1 MSLHS
6 ATRHWLNACFEVQV
20 SFASLPRYFF
30 LPLHLWYFELRVQAE
45 IDDGTYEA
53 AKGIGNAFQIWV
65 AMNDE
70 VHVCT

>member
-1 MSLHS
+1 M
-6 ATRHWLNACFEVQV
+6 
-20 SFASLPRYFF
+20 
-30 LPLHLWYFELRVQAE
+30 HLWYFELRVQAE